1 MPGRIGLTIDTN
13 DLTLA
18 VGERALVSCVVTN
31 QGDVVDAFTLAIPAL
46 SPDWYT
52 LTPAQVSLFPQT
64 QALVMLEIHPPA
76 TGTTLAGDYPFQLVV
91 ASRDQPDERMELTI
105 TLHIAAV
112 SELAVALEPQRIV
125 ARQGTFQVR
134 LTNNG
139 NVDRP
144 VVVRP
149 SDPDARLVFTFGAA
163 EALPAGATT
172 TPLSTGADPAA
183 PADPNVSVAQPV
195 GTLAPLGTEVLT
207 EWTPPVAG
215 VDQGRLE
222 LTVPPATTVQIPVT
236 VAPRRRIWV
245 GPVTPLTFEIMVT
258 PPGVEWEER
267 EAQKVNGEL
276 SYSPYLLPWA
286 MLPLALR
293 RVMLLAVPLLMLGLI
308 LFLLLRPAAAAPAVP
323 TPVLP
328 DINATLTAVA
338 VSASQTAA
346 AAAATQT
353 ANAAASQ
360 TAAAAATQTALA
372 LAAQQT
378 AEAAAT
384 QTALAAAQQTAAA
397 NAALTAQA
405 AAALT
410 PVGLPT
416 ILKLTIESAPGTQ
429 QGARVTWVVSNAEK
443 VTLNNDPVALTGS
456 RPVVTSTDQALTLV
470 ATNANG
476 SVSQSTGLLLVRPPQ
491 IVSYTAD
498 QTTVPAGTEVTL
510 SWRTLGAAKLTLN
523 GQPVSGPDG
532 TQKVRPTVTT
542 DYLLTA
548 ENALGPA
555 VSVVTVNVTG
565 TATPGAQNASP

>member
-163 EALPAGATT
+163 EAVPAGTTT
-172 TPLSTGADPAA
+172 TPLSAGADPAA

-353 ANAAASQ
+353 A
-360 TAAAAATQTALA
+360 
-372 LAAQQT
+372 
-378 AEAAAT
+378 
-384 QTALAAAQQTAAA
+384 LAAAQQTAAA

-416 ILKLTIESAPGTQ
+416 LLKLTIESAPGTQ

-491 IVSYTAD
+491 IVSFTAD

-532 TQKVRPTVTT
+532 TQKVRPMVTT